1 MRPEHWLFTIP
12 LRLRSLFRW
21 AQADQE
27 LDDELRD
34 HLERKTEEYVAQG
47 MTHQE
52 ARRHARLDLGGI
64 EQTKEKCRDARR
76 VNWIQDFAQDLHF
89 SLRVLRKSPGFT
101 AVVILTLALSI
112 GANTAIFSIV
122 NAALLRPLPYPDSD
136 RLVTLCMTEHNLG
149 AGLLSDPDYAELQS
163 QNKVFVETAAFH
175 SDTKNLTG
183 NGTPERLLGAD
194 VTASLFPLL
203 GAQAAV
209 GRVFGA
215 ETQKAGYE
223 NVVVL
228 SHRLWER
235 RFGSDPAVIGKTIAL
250 DNTPYTVVGVM
261 SAAFEFPKQS
271 DFWAPLVLTNDH
283 NASDQVLA
291 RLAPR
296 VSLERAQSNWAVVSA
311 RLDMVHKVGE
321 AMRLVYLKDA
331 MVSDI
336 RYGLFVLMGAVG
348 FVLLVGCAN
357 VAGLLLARSATR
369 QREMAVRKAL
379 GAGRGRIARQVLT
392 ESLLLSGVGGV
403 LGVLIAGWGR
413 NALVSI
419 MPRTVASPGVLERM
433 ISVSIDPWVLAFT
446 AIISVVTGCVFGLA
460 PALQAARRDSA
471 AALKGSAAAL
481 GPGAALGNAR
491 NLLVVGEVA
500 MTVVLLVSAVLLIK
514 SFFGLLEINPG
525 FNPDNVL
532 TMNLELPETK
542 YENESQMR
550 SFHDA
555 MLEKVSVL
563 PGVKSAGT
571 VSFGL
576 PMTGSGLTGD
586 FTIEGRPPSPDDYAW
601 KLVVSPDYFKTLAI
615 PLVQGRFF
623 EKSDGPNSQPVAVVS
638 KSFARHVWPDGNA
651 LGHKVRVFEGT
662 PWYSIVG
669 IAGDVLQSGLGKEP
683 PLNIYF
689 PYDQA
694 PRSFLMNSISLV
706 VRTGEAPT
714 AMTNAIRQ
722 VVQSADPQMPVFDV
736 ASMEELVSASIS
748 EPHFNALLLGSFAAL
763 ALILAT
769 VGVYGNV
776 SYSAAQRTHEIGI
789 RMALGA
795 QKGDILRIVV
805 GQGIILAL
813 LGVAIGIVG
822 ALALTRFLVSL
833 LYGVKPTDPLTFTA
847 VSVILTSVAVL
858 ASYIPARRAMRV
870 DPMVALRY
878 E

>member
-1 MRPEHWLFTIP
+1 MSILRRITNLFH
-12 LRLRSLFRW
+12 RSKL
-21 AQADQE
+21 DQE
-27 LDDELRD
+27 IEAELRTHIEMRTAD
-34 HLERKTEEYVAQG
+34 NIAAG
-47 MTHQE
+47 MSPEE
-52 ARRHARLDLGGI
+52 ARRDALLRFGNRAVLKERVTAADAQMFLDSL
-64 EQTKEKCRDARR
+64 
-76 VNWIQDFAQDLHF
+76 WQDLCYGLCQ
-89 SLRVLRKSPGFT
+89 LRRNPGFT
-101 AVVILTLALSI
+101 AVAVVTLALSI

-136 RLVTLCMTEHNLG
+136 RLVTLWMTEHNLG
-149 AGLLSDPDYAELQS
+149 AGPLSDPDYAELQS

-209 GRVFGA
+209 GKFFGA
-215 ETQKAGYE
+215 ENQKAGYE

-228 SHRLWER
+228 SHRLWET
-235 RFGSDPAVIGKTIAL
+235 RFGSDPAVIGKTVAL

-271 DFWAPLVLTNDH
+271 DFWAPLVLTNDRH
-283 NASDQVLA
+283 NASDQVVA
-291 RLAPR
+291 RLAPGG
-296 VSLERAQSNWAVVSA
+296 SLERAQSNWAVISA

-331 MVSDI
+331 MVSDV
-336 RYGLFVLMGAVG
+336 RYGLFVLMDAVG

-392 ESLLLSGVGGV
+392 ESLLLSGIGGV

-419 MPRTVASPGVLERM
+419 MPHAAASPGVLERM

-446 AIISVVTGCVFGLA
+446 AIISVVSGCVFGIA

-481 GPGAALGNAR
+481 EPGAALGNAR
-491 NLLVVGEVA
+491 NLLVMGEVA

-514 SFFGLLEINPG
+514 SFFGLLEINLG

-532 TMNLELPETK
+532 TMNLELPETR
-542 YENESQMR
+542 YQNESQMR
-550 SFHDA
+550 SFHDS

-576 PMTGSGLTGD
+576 PMTGSGLRGD
-586 FTIEGRPPSPDDYAW
+586 FTIEGRPPSPHDYAG
-601 KLVVSPDYFKTLAI
+601 KLVVSPDYFKTLGI

-638 KSFARHVWPDGNA
+638 ESFARRVWPDGNA
-651 LGHKVRVFEGT
+651 LGNKVRVFEDT

-669 IAGDVLQSGLGKEP
+669 VAGDVLQSGLGMEP

-689 PYDQA
+689 RYDQA
-694 PRSFLMNSISLV
+694 PRSFLMNGISLV

-722 VVQSADPQMPVFDV
+722 AVQSADPQMPVFDV

-776 SYSAAQRTHEIGI
+776 SYSVTQRTHEIGI
-789 RMALGA
+789 RVALGA

-805 GQGIILAL
+805 GQGITLAL

-858 ASYIPARRAMRV
+858 ASYIPARRATRV
-870 DPMVALRY
+870 DPLVALRY

>member
-1 MRPEHWLFTIP
+1 MRLEHWLYTIP

-34 HLERKTEEYVAQG
+34 HLERKTEECVAQG
-47 MTHQE
+47 MTREE
-52 ARRHARLDLGGI
+52 ALRRARLELGGV
-64 EQTKEKCRDARR
+64 EKVKEECRDVRI
-76 VNWIQDFAQDLHF
+76 NCIQDLVQDVRF
-89 SLRVLRKSPGFT
+89 GLRMLRKSPGFT
-101 AVVILTLALSI
+101 SVAILTLALSI

-122 NAALLRPLPYPDSD
+122 NAALLRPLPYPDSE
-136 RLVTLCMTEHNLG
+136 RLVTLWMTEHNPGLG
-149 AGLLSDPDYAELQS
+149 PVSDPDYAEWKS
-163 QNKVFVETAAFH
+163 QNKVFVEMAAFH
-175 SDTKNLTG
+175 ADTKNLTG
-183 NGTPERLLGAD
+183 YGTPERLLGAD

-203 GAQAAV
+203 GARAV
-209 GRVFGA
+209 LGKVFVA
-215 ETQKAGYE
+215 ENQKAGYE

-235 RFGSDPAVIGKTIAL
+235 RFGSDPAVIGKAIAL

-261 SAAFEFPKQS
+261 SAGFEFPNQS

-283 NASDQVLA
+283 NASNQVVA
-291 RLAPR
+291 RLAPG
-296 VSLERAQSNWAVVSA
+296 VSLERAQSDWAVISA
-311 RLDMVHKVGE
+311 RVDMVHKVGE

-331 MVSDI
+331 MVSHV
-336 RYGLFVLMGAVG
+336 RYGLFVLLGAVG

-379 GAGRGRIARQVLT
+379 GADRGRIARQVLT

-413 NALVSI
+413 DALVSI
-419 MPRTVASPGVLERM
+419 MPRTVASPGVLGRM
-433 ISVSIDPWVLAFT
+433 VSISIDPWVLAFT

-460 PALQAARRDSA
+460 PALQAARRDSG
-471 AALKGSAAAL
+471 AALKGSGAAL

-491 NLLVVGEVA
+491 GLFVMGEVA
-500 MTVVLLVSAVLLIK
+500 LTVVLLVSAVLLIK
-514 SFFGLLEINPG
+514 SFLSLLEINPG

-542 YENESQMR
+542 YQNESQMR

-586 FTIEGRPPSPDDYAW
+586 FTIAGRPPSPHDYAR
-601 KLVVSPDYFKTLAI
+601 KLVVSPGYFKTLAI
-615 PLVQGRFF
+615 PLVKGRFF
-623 EKSDGPNSQPVAVVS
+623 EWADGPDSQPVAVVS
-638 KSFARHVWPDGNA
+638 ESFARRVLPDGNV
-651 LGHKVRVFEGT
+651 LGHKVQVFEGT

-669 IAGDVLQSGLGKEP
+669 IAGDVRQSSLGMEP

-714 AMTNAIRQ
+714 TMTNAIRKA
-722 VVQSADPQMPVFDV
+722 VQSADPEMPVFDV

-776 SYSAAQRTHEIGI
+776 SYSATQQRHEIGI

-795 QKGDILRIVV
+795 QRGDILRMVV
-805 GQGIILAL
+805 GQGITLAL
-813 LGVAIGIVG
+813 LGVAIGIAG
-822 ALALTRFLVSL
+822 ALALTRFLASL
-833 LYGVKPTDPLTFTA
+833 LYGVKPTDSFTFAA
-847 VSVILTSVAVL
+847 VSLILTSVAVL
-858 ASYIPARRAMRV
+858 ASYIPAARAMKV